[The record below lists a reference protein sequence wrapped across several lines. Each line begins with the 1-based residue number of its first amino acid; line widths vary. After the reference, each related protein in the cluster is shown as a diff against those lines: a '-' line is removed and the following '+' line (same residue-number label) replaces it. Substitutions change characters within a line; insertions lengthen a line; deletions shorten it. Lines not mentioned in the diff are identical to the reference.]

1 MKILY
6 LLFPFFLLLV
16 QGAAG
21 VSLTPRNESQCKQE
35 GGFCSFLTC
44 YHPHHIF
51 GRCSAFMVCCKS
63 VGHRT
68 ISLRFLKT
76 LGFKAASTKERHA
89 PRFWLLE
96 PSPVVLSPP
105 CLCRPQVV

>member
-1 MKILY
+1 MPLLPWCPPLQPREDLGQASAMKNLY

-44 YHPHHIF
+44 YHPNHFF
-51 GRCSAFMVCCKS
+51 GRCSAFMVCCK
-63 VGHRT
+63 R
-68 ISLRFLKT
+68 
-76 LGFKAASTKERHA
+76 
-89 PRFWLLE
+89 
-96 PSPVVLSPP
+96 
-105 CLCRPQVV
+105 

>member
-16 QGAAG
+16 QSAAG

-44 YHPHHIF
+44 YHPNHIF
-51 GRCSAFMVCCKS
+51 GRCSAFMVCCKREETGCLILFS
-63 VGHRT
+63 CLET
-68 ISLRFLKT
+68 I
-76 LGFKAASTKERHA
+76 
-89 PRFWLLE
+89 
-96 PSPVVLSPP
+96 
-105 CLCRPQVV
+105 